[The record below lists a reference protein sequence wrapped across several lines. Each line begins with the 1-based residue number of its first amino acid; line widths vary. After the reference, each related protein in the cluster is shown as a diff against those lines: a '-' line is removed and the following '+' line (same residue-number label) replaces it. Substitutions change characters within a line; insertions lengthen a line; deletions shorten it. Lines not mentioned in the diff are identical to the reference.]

1 VTPPHPTSSAAPAG
15 VARPLNFGVFIT
27 PFHPV
32 GQSPT
37 LALEYDLE
45 RTVALDRLGYDEVWF
60 GEHHSGGYEL
70 IASPEV
76 FIAAAAE
83 RTRHVRLGTGVV
95 SLPYHHPLMVADR
108 WVLLDHITR
117 GRVMFGAGPGAL
129 PSDAYMMGIDP
140 VNQRPMMQ
148 EALEAILAL
157 LRAAPDERISRETDW
172 FTLRDAQLHIRPYTW
187 PYPEISTAAMIS
199 PSGPRLAGSLGTSLL
214 SLSMSVPGGYAA
226 VENTWDVVV
235 QQAAKAGRPEP
246 DRANWRVLGIV
257 HLADTRE
264 QALQDCTYGLQ
275 DFANYFG
282 AAGFVPLANEVAGG
296 QSPREFVEA
305 YAEKGNCCIGTPG
318 DAIVYLSDLLER
330 SGGFGTFLMLGH
342 DWASPQATYH
352 SYELFAREV
361 IPHFKGQ
368 LTAPRASHDWA
379 KQMRGQLLG
388 RAGEAIVKAIGEHTS
403 EQEQR

>member
-1 VTPPHPTSSAAPAG
+1 M
-15 VARPLNFGVFIT
+15 RPINFGVFIT

-37 LALEYDLE
+37 VALEYDLE
-45 RTVALDRLGYDEVWF
+45 RTVALDRLGFDEAWF

-70 IASPEV
+70 IACPEV

-83 RTRHVRLGTGVV
+83 RTKHIRLGTGVV

-108 WVLLDHITR
+108 WVLLDHLTR

-140 VNQRPMMQ
+140 VEQRRMMH
-148 EALEAILAL
+148 ESLEAILAL
-157 LRAAPDERISRETDW
+157 FRAGPDERIDRNSDW

-187 PYPEISTAAMIS
+187 PHPEISTAAMIS
-199 PSGPRLAGSLGTSLL
+199 PSGPRLAGALGTSLL

-226 VENTWDVVV
+226 LENAWEIVIE
-235 QQAAKAGRPEP
+235 QAAKAGRPEP
-246 DRANWRVLGIV
+246 ERADWRVLGVV
-257 HLADTRE
+257 HLADSRE
-264 QALQDCTYGLQ
+264 QAIDDCTYGLQ

-282 AAGFVPLANEVAGG
+282 AAGFVPLSNEVEAAE
-296 QSPREFVEA
+296 QSPREFVA
-305 YAEKGNCCIGTPG
+305 DYAAQGNCCIGTPD
-318 DAIVYLSDLLER
+318 DAIAYITDLLER

-352 SYELFAREV
+352 SYDLFARKV
-361 IPHFKGQ
+361 MPHFKGQ
-368 LTAPRASHDWA
+368 LTAPQSSHEWA
-379 KQMRGQLLG
+379 RTRRGDLLG
-388 RAGEAIVKAIGEHTS
+388 RAGEAIVKAIGEHDAERS
-403 EQEQR
+403 